1 MKYINFIYSL
11 MGLMASFILASCDMQ
26 SSKKYSL
33 SLDRNNL
40 YITMPHP
47 TIDAANFN
55 KVNWQ
60 GVNLSSVVQDT
71 YKMLQDGSANG
82 ECTLYVN
89 FETDQTDQYGN
100 PIKNSDKKLLTSIP
114 LNEARRFQS
123 SKFLDESYMISE
135 KIYRAAFNIPTLNIV
150 NDSIGAI
157 IDIDSPIEVYT
168 EPLVGPYGGID
179 LDYASNKYLI
189 TVSEWKERD
198 YGLSSWKFNSD
209 GTGLFIEEGLSN
221 VSQKKFTWDMVRAD
235 YSITIYMD
243 GEHIKL
249 SNQNNEQLV
258 LEDEHLGN
266 IIYTS
271 KE

>member
-1 MKYINFIYSL
+1 
-11 MGLMASFILASCDMQ
+11 
-26 SSKKYSL
+26 
-33 SLDRNNL
+33 
-40 YITMPHP
+40 MPHP

-60 GVNLSSVVQDT
+60 GVNLSSVVQDA

-89 FETDQTDQYGN
+89 FETNQTDQYGN
-100 PIKNSDKKLLTSIP
+100 PITNSDRKLLTSIP
-114 LNEARRFQS
+114 LDEARKFQS
-123 SKFLDESYMISE
+123 AQFLDESYMISE

-150 NDSIGAI
+150 NDSVNIVNDSVI
-157 IDIDSPIEVYT
+157 IDMDSPIEV
-168 EPLVGPYGGID
+168 EPTINDSWNQV
-179 LDYASNKYLI
+179 DYSFLITKSIMSNK
-189 TVSEWKERD
+189 EWKERD

-243 GEHIKL
+243 GGHIKL
-249 SNQNNEQLV
+249 SNQNNEQLDIEQLV

>member
-1 MKYINFIYSL
+1 
-11 MGLMASFILASCDMQ
+11 
-26 SSKKYSL
+26 
-33 SLDRNNL
+33 
-40 YITMPHP
+40 MPHP
-47 TIDAANFN
+47 TLDAANFN

-60 GVNLSSVVQDT
+60 GVNLSSVVQDA

-89 FETDQTDQYGN
+89 FETNQTDQYGN
-100 PIKNSDKKLLTSIP
+100 PITNSDRKLLTSIP
-114 LNEARRFQS
+114 LDEARKFQS
-123 SKFLDESYMISE
+123 AQFLDESYMISE

-150 NDSIGAI
+150 NDSAI
-157 IDIDSPIEVYT
+157 IDMDSPIEV
-168 EPLVGPYGGID
+168 EPTINDSWNQV
-179 LDYASNKYLI
+179 DYSFLITKSIMSNK
-189 TVSEWKERD
+189 EWKERD

-243 GEHIKL
+243 GGHIKL
-249 SNQNNEQLV
+249 SNQNNEQLDIEQLV

>member
-60 GVNLSSVVQDT
+60 GVNLSSVVQDA

-89 FETDQTDQYGN
+89 FETNQTDQYGN
-100 PIKNSDKKLLTSIP
+100 PITNSDRKLLTSIP
-114 LNEARRFQS
+114 LDEARKFQS
-123 SKFLDESYMISE
+123 AQFLDESYMISE

-150 NDSIGAI
+150 NDSVI
-157 IDIDSPIEVYT
+157 IDMDSPIEV
-168 EPLVGPYGGID
+168 EPTINDSWNSSDYGFFFTKSIM
-179 LDYASNKYLI
+179 SNK
-189 TVSEWKERD
+189 EWTERD
-198 YGLSSWKFNSD
+198 YGLSSWTFNSD
-209 GTGLFIEEGLSN
+209 GTGLFTVEELNN
-221 VSQKKFTWDMVRAD
+221 VIQKKFTWDMVRAD
-235 YSITIYMD
+235 YSFTIYMD
-243 GEHIKL
+243 GGHIKL

>member
-1 MKYINFIYSL
+1 

-135 KIYRAAFNIPTLNIV
+135 KIYRAAFNIPTLNID
-150 NDSIGAI
+150 NDSVVVI

-179 LDYASNKYLI
+179 LGYASEKYLI

-243 GEHIKL
+243 GGHIKL
-249 SNQNNEQLV
+249 SNQNSEQLV